1 MEGKVV
7 SQGKSKKGTP
17 FVIRY
22 PVIGDVHQMWE
33 YINRLS
39 KEKTFITF
47 QGENVS
53 LEHETEYLTK
63 QLQRIA
69 KNQTVQLLVFVGDNL
84 VGIAG
89 VDMRDRTSAHEGV
102 FGISIDKNY
111 RGEGIG
117 KTLMEVIVKEAEEKM
132 PQLKIVTLGLFGD
145 NPRACKIYENFGFV
159 ESGRLPKG
167 IKHNGNYVDHVS
179 MYKTI
184 RE

>member
-7 SQGKSKKGTP
+7 YQGKSKKGTSYI
-17 FVIRY
+17 IRY

-53 LEHETEYLTK
+53 LEFETEYLTK

-69 KNQTVQLLVFVGDNL
+69 KNQTVQLLVFVGENL

-89 VDMRDRTSAHEGV
+89 VDIRDRTSAHEGV

-132 PQLKIVTLGLFGD
+132 PKLKIVTLGLFGD

-167 IKHNGNYVDHVS
+167 IKHNRNYVDNIS